1 MKKILVFILAATL
14 LLSLCACGSSS
25 NTGADAEGDL
35 TQALS
40 GQGLMIGYSTMN
52 ITPQYSV
59 PLGGYGNSSTR
70 MSNGFLDYLYT
81 TAMAIS
87 DGENTVI
94 LIENDLAAAVSS
106 VFGEVREAISE
117 ETGIPESNIMIA
129 VDHVHSAPDL
139 WNTAEGSIG
148 QYTSELKK
156 NMKKNALAALENI
169 KPATFSYG
177 ADVVE
182 NCSFVRHYVLEDGHV
197 RGPNFGLQYNSP
209 KIGHTHE
216 PDRQMQVVKIEREGE
231 KPIVLVNWQS
241 HPQMATG
248 SNYNSITSDTIGAM
262 RDYVKQQE
270 NCDFMY
276 FLGASGDVMAVSL
289 IDSDNV
295 YQDHRAMGEAMGKG
309 VCDILKDKMQSL
321 ASGQVKSVHHVFAA
335 EVDHSEDGK
344 APGATLVKDLWAK
357 TNDFD
362 ACVEL
367 GAQYGINSPYH
378 ANGILTK
385 CGLEETGDVNMYAF
399 AMGDLAFICAPYEMF
414 CENGKYIK
422 EHSPFAATVVMTMAN
437 GSHNYISSAE
447 GFDYNC
453 YEANTCR
460 YVKGTGEALAE
471 EYVNLLNQLK
481 N

>member
-25 NTGADAEGDL
+25 NTGADAEGDP

-70 MSNGFLDYLYT
+70 MSDGFLDYLYT

-106 VFGEVREAISE
+106 VFGEVREEISE

-139 WNTAEGSIG
+139 WNTAESSIG

-156 NMKKNALAALENI
+156 NMKKNALAARENI

-182 NCSFVRHYVLEDGHV
+182 NCNFVRHYVLEDGHV

-276 FLGASGDVMAVSL
+276 VLGASGDVMAVSL

-309 VCDILKDKMQSL
+309 VCDILKDKMQPL
-321 ASGQVKSVHHVFAA
+321 ASGQVKSVQHVFVA

-344 APGATLVKDLWAK
+344 ASGAAIVKAHWEK
-357 TNDFD
+357 TNDFN

-367 GAQYGINSPYH
+367 GRNTASTAPTMPTASSPR
-378 ANGILTK
+378 AAWAK
-385 CGLEETGDVNMYAF
+385 P
-399 AMGDLAFICAPYEMF
+399 AM
-414 CENGKYIK
+414 
-422 EHSPFAATVVMTMAN
+422 
-437 GSHNYISSAE
+437 
-447 GFDYNC
+447 
-453 YEANTCR
+453 
-460 YVKGTGEALAE
+460 
-471 EYVNLLNQLK
+471 
-481 N
+481 